1 MSNSDHEL
9 SPPARARRRALA
21 SLARLAGTGAA
32 LPFVAS
38 LGASRALA
46 QQGNPSA
53 PTPGPAA
60 GPGPGLP
67 PRPAPQPGTRLVLL
81 GTHGGPGIEQN
92 RAETSAAVVVD
103 GVPYLVD
110 CGYGSLRTLVLSTIG
125 YQQLD
130 HIFFTHLHDDHT
142 SDLPALLSHQWTGGA
157 KRTSTE
163 VYGPPGTAKL
173 VEAALGFLRSNVEIR
188 IVDEGRTVDPAT
200 LFHGHDVAA
209 TAMPARVL
217 ADERVTVTSVE
228 SAHFPARATAKMSH
242 RALAYRFDTKERSI
256 VFTGDTAYSDNI
268 VGLAKG
274 ADLFVCECM
283 AQSVYEQNVARAKE
297 AEAAGNKES
306 IARHVAETH
315 STPSD
320 VGRMAAKAQVKTVVL
335 YHLLPGA
342 RQPGGL
348 DYALTNFTDGV
359 RAEFAGEVIVGQ
371 DLMVL

>member
-9 SPPARARRRALA
+9 SPAARARRRALA

-38 LGASRALA
+38 LAASRALA
-46 QQGNPSA
+46 QSNPSA
-53 PTPGPAA
+53 PPATA
-60 GPGPGLP
+60 PALP

-92 RAETSAAVVVD
+92 RAETASAVVVD

-125 YQQLD
+125 YQRLD
-130 HIFFTHLHDDHT
+130 TIFFTHLHDDHT
-142 SDLPALLSHQWTGGA
+142 SDLPALLSHQWTGGS
-157 KRTSTE
+157 KKTPTE
-163 VYGPPGTAKL
+163 VYGPPGTVKL
-173 VEAALGFLRSNVEIR
+173 VEATLGFLRSNVEIR
-188 IVDEGRTVDPAT
+188 MVDEGRTVDPAT

-209 TAMPARVL
+209 TATPTRVF
-217 ADERVTVTSVE
+217 ADERVTVTAVE

-242 RALAYRFDTKERSI
+242 RALAYRFDTKQRSI
-256 VFTGDTAYSDNI
+256 VFTGDTAYSENI

-297 AEAAGNKES
+297 AEAAGNPVS

-315 STPSD
+315 ATPAD

-335 YHLLPGA
+335 NHLLPGP
-342 RQPGGL
+342 RPPGGL
-348 DYALTNFTDGV
+348 DYALSNFTDGV
-359 RAEFAGEVIVGQ
+359 RAEFSGEVIVGQ